1 MKSALYVPMAFRA
14 DESVTEGRER
24 ALKYLVGRH
33 IPAEAREHS
42 EQMVHQLI
50 DRYGPVVDSYPSWHP
65 MVNSGGDK
73 DAFRGSPRTRADDD
87 TGFEGLDH
95 TIYLRNGLITCP
107 YGGVE
112 SIIESVEKLD
122 HPLASFSVREI
133 DAVLYMPGARPVL
146 VECKWVPEWSKSSL
160 GFISKRAAVGLLLEQ
175 ELPHWQTAEVGETWD
190 TMKSYILGSPHG
202 SRSSLFVNE
211 ETGQALKT
219 LWNALINTG
228 LFGPIMV

>member
-1 MKSALYVPMAFRA
+1 MAFRL
-14 DESVTEGRER
+14 DDSKTEGRER
-24 ALKYLVGRH
+24 ALKFLVGRE
-33 IPAEAREHS
+33 IPAADRANS
-42 EQMVHQLI
+42 ERVVHDLI

-65 MVNSGGDK
+65 MVTSGGDK
-73 DAFRGSPRTRADDD
+73 DALRVSPRTRADDN

-122 HPLASFSVREI
+122 HPLATFSVREI
-133 DAVLYMPGARPVL
+133 DAVLYASSAKPVL
-146 VECKWVPEWSKSSL
+146 VECKWVPTWAEDNL

-175 ELPHWQTAEVGETWD
+175 ELPHWQTAKVGETWD
-190 TMKSYILGSPHG
+190 TMKSYILGSPYG
-202 SRSSLFVNE
+202 SRSSLFVTE
-211 ETGQALKT
+211 ETGQVLKT
-219 LWNALINTG
+219 FWNSLINTG